1 MASRRKT
8 MARAPQVPLW
18 VPGNVASS
26 GTFSGFLRENS
37 TMGKSETPIKWG
49 VSACAERERSV
60 PTGRPAP
67 TALRPRATCP
77 TCHSGICHKF
87 LPLPMSP
94 RLPDCYIATP
104 PQHPSAS
111 AVDGKCEVS
120 LLLASSYWS
129 GHSPLHDE

>member
-1 MASRRKT
+1 MKALSADFFIFHSKRETIAHGRQASDPVLPFW
-8 MARAPQVPLW
+8 A
-18 VPGNVASS
+18 PGNVASS

-37 TMGKSETPIKWG
+37 TTGKYETPIKWG

-104 PQHPSAS
+104 TAAPIRIRGRWQ
-111 AVDGKCEVS
+111 V
-120 LLLASSYWS
+120 
-129 GHSPLHDE
+129 